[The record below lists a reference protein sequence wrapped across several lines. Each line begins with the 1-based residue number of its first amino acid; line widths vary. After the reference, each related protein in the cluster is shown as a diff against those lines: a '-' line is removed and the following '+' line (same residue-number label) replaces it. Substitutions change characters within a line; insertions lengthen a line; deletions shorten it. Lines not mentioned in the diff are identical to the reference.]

1 MKFID
6 IVLRFCFER
15 NFIPFFS
22 FFVVK
27 IEDKHDSLGNST
39 VFIYRKISYYLE
51 FFFFFFF
58 PRRFLSFSCYCCYY
72 YYYYQYFVVAYLAM
86 RQEYLTTG
94 FPIIIIIVVHYRS
107 IEART
112 RTRKKT
118 RRNLKERYAERER
131 EKENCLRIFQVYKY
145 LYTHYPSLCAVGF
158 FCRRRRYTC
167 KKRQRKR
174 RFFLALYMFFGRI
187 IELVYLILSSY
198 KERIKR
204 RRKNPKTTQQLQAAL
219 SL

>member
-1 MKFID
+1 
-6 IVLRFCFER
+6 
-15 NFIPFFS
+15 
-22 FFVVK
+22 
-27 IEDKHDSLGNST
+27 
-39 VFIYRKISYYLE
+39 
-51 FFFFFFF
+51 
-58 PRRFLSFSCYCCYY
+58 
-72 YYYYQYFVVAYLAM
+72 M

-94 FPIIIIIVVHYRS
+94 FPIIIVSYITAASKR
-107 IEART
+107 ERAKEFW
-112 RTRKKT
+112 RKD
-118 RRNLKERYAERER
+118 RHKETDSEREKKK
-131 EKENCLRIFQVYKY
+131 KENCLRIFSVYKY

-204 RRKNPKTTQQLQAAL
+204 RRKNPKTTQQL
-219 SL
+219 